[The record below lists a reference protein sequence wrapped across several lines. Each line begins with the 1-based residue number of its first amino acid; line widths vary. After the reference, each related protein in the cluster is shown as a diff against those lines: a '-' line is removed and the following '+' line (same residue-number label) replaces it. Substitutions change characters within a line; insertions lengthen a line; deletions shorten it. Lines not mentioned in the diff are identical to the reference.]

1 VDIKSERHINN
12 SKRLT
17 RIDDNEIVVDYTF
30 ESNEALYDLCDLSGS
45 ILISGKLNNSTR
57 IDVSTL
63 AKGVYVF
70 YIIDKGNVMKERIQI

>member
-1 VDIKSERHINN
+1 MDIKSERHLNN

-17 RIDDNEIVVDYTF
+17 RIEDNEIVVDYIF

-45 ILISGKLNNSTR
+45 ILISGKLTNSTR
-57 IDVSTL
+57 IDVSAL

-70 YIIDKGNVMKERIQI
+70 YIIDKGSVMKVSIQV

>member
-1 VDIKSERHINN
+1 MDIKSERHINN